1 MPTALVCLQE
11 LIAAVDEVQG
21 TYLIT
26 ADHGNA
32 EDMVQ
37 RDKNTKKA
45 LMEGGKPRMLTSHT
59 LNPVSSPSSST
70 CMHDR
75 ACVRAKSSCSIWAIC
90 RVCCRRAARVC
101 SARLVQRSS
110 SRQIMLP

>member
-1 MPTALVCLQE
+1 MTGDVLRALVCLQK
-11 LIAAVDEVQG
+11 LIEAVEEVQG

-37 RDKNTKKA
+37 RDKKTKKA

-59 LNPVSSPSSST
+59 LNPVSFPS
-70 CMHDR
+70 CCPCR
-75 ACVRAKSSCSIWAIC
+75 ANLA
-90 RVCCRRAARVC
+90 
-101 SARLVQRSS
+101 
-110 SRQIMLP
+110 